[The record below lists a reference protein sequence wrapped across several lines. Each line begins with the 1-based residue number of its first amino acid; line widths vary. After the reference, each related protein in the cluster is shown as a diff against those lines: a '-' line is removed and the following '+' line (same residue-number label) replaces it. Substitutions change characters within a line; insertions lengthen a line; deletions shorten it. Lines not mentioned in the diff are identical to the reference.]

1 VFGGVAGETMAV
13 WVKRTQRAREPDR
26 RALDAAMAA
35 CRHPLGQPPGDL
47 AFSRE
52 TLWDLLWRD
61 VGILRDANGLARA
74 RESLVELDQQLDRT
88 GVDGSDLRFNLTWH
102 DWLNLKSL
110 VLVSRAITEAA
121 AARENSCGAHFR
133 EDHPERGPPEQSAY
147 TRISLEEGRF
157 RVTTAPVAF
166 TRVRPGRTLLT
177 V

>member
-1 VFGGVAGETMAV
+1 
-13 WVKRTQRAREPDR
+13 
-26 RALDAAMAA
+26 L
-35 CRHPLGQPPGDL
+35 LGSATFL
-47 AFSRE
+47 
-52 TLWDLLWRD
+52 D
-61 VGILRDANGLARA
+61 VGILRDASGLSRA
-74 RESLVELDQQLDRT
+74 RDRLVELDEQLDRT